1 MMGADYDL
9 PEVEVVQDPFTL
21 DIDIGQA
28 IRIIQKNDRGR
39 QGRQRI
45 TLILKQLL
53 ANIKKADN
61 LRKLREGKLT
71 EKDPDNKENEASVVI
86 Q

>member
-1 MMGADYDL
+1 MGADYDI

-39 QGRQRI
+39 QGRYRI
-45 TLILKQLL
+45 CMIQKQIKAQILNNQKREMLKQ
-53 ANIKKADN
+53 
-61 LRKLREGKLT
+61 GKFQ
-71 EKDPDNKENEASVVI
+71 EKSAEQKENEAAVFI
-86 Q
+86 

>member
-1 MMGADYDL
+1 MSFDKKNNLFKQLMGEEFDI

-39 QGRQRI
+39 QGR
-45 TLILKQLL
+45 
-53 ANIKKADN
+53 
-61 LRKLREGKLT
+61 
-71 EKDPDNKENEASVVI
+71 
-86 Q
+86 